1 MGGLP
6 DLDVSPVLVSVTSA
20 MCAQQAATVSC
31 AGMLPFSC
39 WMDLSM
45 QPGAPALR
53 TKVLQC
59 LGQLKIAYMASATPA
74 AAAWAVMRNDVP
86 ALLCQQTVTF

>member
-6 DLDVSPVLVSVTSA
+6 DLVSPPLVSVTAA

-45 QPGAPALR
+45 QSNAPILW
-53 TKVLQC
+53 TKLLQC
-59 LGQLKIAYMASATPA
+59 LGQLKIAYMASATAA
-74 AAAWAVMRNDVP
+74 AAAWAVLRNDVP
-86 ALLCQQTVTF
+86 ALHCQQTITL